1 MLTIDRL
8 TAHYFLPAGTPDTH
22 SIQQRLDAL
31 VRQRLPAELNGRL
44 QPPARDQTAVYRIRH
59 LELNL
64 WVDVAGMSDADI
76 ARRWSQLLLRA
87 VTRALLVG
95 ADTEVVRFDDPAH
108 FLASFCA
115 DLLTGRAWSVDKG
128 WIYAEFAPLRGLAV
142 GQAVAY
148 LLGARPELLL
158 PIARRLQ
165 QSRQLEPLLRQMT
178 RADVALLWQA
188 LGWGEPEGAASAAQL
203 DVLLPRL
210 RPVPLERGGRD
221 ALARNLLRLFLAA
234 AMPQPA
240 LAAQSWVAAVCTHL
254 AWLHQLWTARPAPL
268 LWQALAMGEIA
279 GIAPLQPLLDSLDS
293 DLDAPRRWLQIA
305 MSNPQGR
312 AYVARLAQN
321 NPQATENRQQA
332 ADTTR
337 SLATAFAGLALLLP
351 FVRKLGWHETL
362 GNAGIY
368 QLLLRLVGPDHAPLA
383 WGDGAAA
390 WLAGVPD
397 HLAEHAR
404 AQSIAWL
411 DLADI
416 TELQTT
422 ADEAAML
429 GDWPGSGAA
438 LLLLRRFAAGLRGF
452 AGRSPAAAASPAAL
466 IRQFIHL
473 PGQLRLSANALEVT
487 ILQAP
492 LGILLRLAHRD
503 GDQGRLPWLQN
514 RELRIILP

>member
-31 VRQRLPAELNGRL
+31 VWQRLPAELNGRL

-87 VTRALLVG
+87 VSRALLVG

-108 FLASFCA
+108 FLAAFCA
-115 DLLTGRAWSVDKG
+115 DLLAGRAWSVDKG
-128 WIYAEFAPLRGLAV
+128 WVYAEFAPLRGLAV

-158 PIARRLQ
+158 PVARRLQ

-188 LGWGEPEGAASAAQL
+188 LGWGEPEGIASAAQL

-234 AMPQPA
+234 AIPQPE
-240 LAAQSWVAAVCTHL
+240 LAAQSWVAAVSTHL
-254 AWLHQLWTARPAPL
+254 AWLHQLWTARPAPF
-268 LWQALAMGEIA
+268 LWQALAAGEIA

-305 MSNPQGR
+305 MSNRQGR

-321 NPQATENRQQA
+321 RQQITDNRQPST
-332 ADTTR
+332 DMTR
-337 SLATAFAGLALLLP
+337 SLATSFAGLALLLP
-351 FVRKLGWHETL
+351 FVRELGWHEL
-362 GNAGIY
+362 LDSAGLY
-368 QLLLRLVGPDHAPLA
+368 QLLLRLVGRDHVPLA

-397 HLAEHAR
+397 HLAEQAR
-404 AQSIAWL
+404 AQRIPWPDLAAW
-411 DLADI
+411 ADI

-452 AGRSPAAAASPAAL
+452 AGSSPATL

-473 PGQLRLSANALEVT
+473 PGQLHLSANALEVT

-492 LGILLRLAHRD
+492 LGVLLRMAHRD